1 MNPLKDNIVVNGI
14 GWLDAQAWGGVLR
27 RQRTAAG
34 VPLWKRTDFFAYPV
48 KNLGRCDAG
57 SRMTLCACA
66 LALKDAG
73 MAYSEGHGTGMG
85 LIGTNKAGSLEAN
98 RLYFG
103 DYLQAG
109 RVLARGNL
117 FVYTLPSSPLAEA
130 AIHFGFQGPML
141 YMGFPGGG
149 LGDLLEAGARLVAD
163 GAAGMVAVMSDEQEA
178 MAFVLGQAGTTRNVE
193 RHRVA
198 DATAEFGRSRTG
210 VGELA
215 LRLEKAIDGTDA

>member
-1 MNPLKDNIVVNGI
+1 VNPLKDNIVVNGI
-14 GWLDAQAWGGVLR
+14 GWLDAQNWGSVLR
-27 RQRTAAG
+27 RQRVAVET
-34 VPLWKRTDFFAYPV
+34 PLWKRADFFAYPV
-48 KNLGRCDAG
+48 KNLGRCDDA
-57 SRMTLCACA
+57 SRTTLCACR

-73 MAYSEGHGTGMG
+73 ISYSEGQGTGMG

-98 RLYFG
+98 HLYFG

-109 RVLARGNL
+109 RVLARGNM

-149 LGDLLEAGARLVAD
+149 LGEFLEAGARLVAD
-163 GAAGMVAVMSDEQEA
+163 GAAGALAVVSDEQEA

-193 RHRVA
+193 RQRVA
-198 DATAEFGRSRTG
+198 DATAEFGRSRIG

-215 LRLEKAIDGTDA
+215 LRLEKAMDGNNA